1 MSANDGGYHDI
12 ADTIRERI
20 CLAPIDDPL
29 ILREPVLAEEF
40 GISRTP
46 IRQILQRLAFDKMV
60 ETRPGI
66 GTIAKRLD
74 PKRRSHAYVVYNQLA
89 IAAAACSEG
98 QSLPDWIKVELI
110 GLANLVNEQ
119 AEHTPESYIRY
130 SKQIVN
136 SMALSADDD
145 ILSSALTGAHWRV
158 LRWRVQDMRATPE
171 FSWQGFRDNMDRIA
185 KAVATSN
192 RAVFLRTVAGV
203 VERQMLSTAAE

>member
-1 MSANDGGYHDI
+1 MTGNESGYHEI

-20 CLAPIDDPL
+20 CLAPIDDPFV
-29 ILREPVLAEEF
+29 LREPVLAEEF

-74 PKRRSHAYVVYNQLA
+74 PKRRAHAFAVYNQLA
-89 IAAAACSEG
+89 SAAAACSEG
-98 QSLPDWIKVELI
+98 DPLPDWIKVELI
-110 GLANLVNEQ
+110 GLANLVIEQ
-119 AEHTPESYIRY
+119 SEHTPESYIRY
-130 SKQIVN
+130 SKQIV
-136 SMALSADDD
+136 SAMALSADDD
-145 ILSSALTGAHWRV
+145 ILSSALTAAHWRV

-171 FSWQGFRDNMDRIA
+171 FSWQGFKDNMERIA
-185 KAVATSN
+185 KAVSTSD